1 MANNKTGDKAVAILY
16 DRQRGDAPQIVA
28 SGRGELAARITEKA
42 RQAGVHVMQDPVL
55 VELLSHVPVGE
66 EIPVELYQAVAEVL
80 SFVYQ
85 LENRYPAAADS
96 EPEERS

>member
-1 MANNKTGDKAVAILY
+1 MAKEKVTDKAVAVKY
-16 DRQRGDAPQIVA
+16 DRQRMDAPQIVA
-28 SGRGELAARITEKA
+28 SGRGELAARIIEKA
-42 RQAGVHVMQDPVL
+42 RQSGVHIMEDAAL

-85 LENRYPAAADS
+85 LEKRFPQASGDV
-96 EPEERS
+96 